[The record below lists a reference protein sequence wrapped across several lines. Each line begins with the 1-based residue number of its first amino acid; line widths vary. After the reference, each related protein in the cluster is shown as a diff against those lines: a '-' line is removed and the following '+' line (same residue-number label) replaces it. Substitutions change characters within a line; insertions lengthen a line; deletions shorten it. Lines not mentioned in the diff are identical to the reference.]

1 MASRRGQAW
10 TENEMSTVLQMVT
23 DKKTVDEIAVA
34 QERTANSIRF
44 KLLTLACNEHL
55 KNGKSLEDV
64 QLLTGLSADEI
75 SKAVT
80 QRTTP
85 RPAKAV
91 MPVVKKLKVLTPEE
105 DIRDILNEF
114 NRLQGRLARYV
125 GRSA

>member
-10 TENEMSTVLQMVT
+10 TENEMSTVLQMVS

-80 QRTTP
+80 QRT
-85 RPAKAV
+85 RPAKPAT
-91 MPVVKKLKVLTPEE
+91 PATPLKKLNVLTPEE

-125 GRSA
+125 GRT